1 MIILCSPSM
10 MYGQQTR
17 NELRIW
23 RRKNAYAKKQK
34 KKNLSKNRS
43 KKRKLSKVPHK
54 VKIHQTSLGT
64 GKKEKLKL
72 DLKIIPQLST
82 KKNNR
87 VEKILCS
94 SRYLNT
100 HNNKKI
106 RSSRQK
112 NSLKKRSQEH
122 TMLKCLQKR
131 MMRIQIPNLKRRKK
145 SIK

>member
-1 MIILCSPSM
+1 MIILCNPSTM
-10 MYGQQTR
+10 FGQQTR
-17 NELRIW
+17 NELRIQ
-23 RRKNAYAKKQK
+23 RRKNACAKKQK

-54 VKIHQTSLGT
+54 VKNHLTSLGT

-72 DLKIIPQLST
+72 DLRITLLFIT

-87 VEKILCS
+87 AGITLCS

-100 HNNKKI
+100 HNKNT

-112 NSLKKRSQEH
+112 NSLKKKSQEL
-122 TMLKCLQKR
+122 TMLQCLQKK
-131 MMRIQIPNLKRRKK
+131 MMTIPSLKRRKK
-145 SIK
+145 LIK